1 MGFGLLN
8 LHLGKISN
16 MRIVIV
22 DYGMGNI
29 KSIVSTLK
37 YLGVDDV
44 VLSFDFEILNS
55 ADKIILPGVGSF
67 GNAIKLI
74 KQRNIH
80 NYLNEIVLEN
90 KRPLLGICLGMQLLG
105 TSSSE
110 NGINKGLGFVNGHV
124 VKFDTN
130 IVNVPHVGFNQV
142 KVSDNLK
149 LYNGFDDELVD
160 FYFTHSY
167 RMKSDFDINQ
177 CFCNYEDDFVA
188 SFEQNNIAGVQFH
201 PELSQTNGLKLL
213 KNFIDKF

>member
-1 MGFGLLN
+1 
-8 LHLGKISN
+8 

-44 VLSFDFEILNS
+44 VLGSDYEILNS

-67 GNAIKLI
+67 GKAISQI
-74 KQRNIH
+74 KQKNLDK
-80 NYLNEIVLEN
+80 YLNEIVLDN

-105 TSSSE
+105 TSSAE
-110 NGINKGLGFVNGHV
+110 DCNNEGLGYINGRV
-124 VKFDTN
+124 VRFDN
-130 IVNVPHVGFNQV
+130 NLVKVPHVGFNQV
-142 KVSDNLK
+142 KVNNKLK
-149 LYNGFDDELVD
+149 LYHDFNEEQID

-167 RMKSDFDINQ
+167 RMISYVNINQ
-177 CFCNYEDDFVA
+177 CYCNYQDDFVA
-188 SFEQNNIAGVQFH
+188 SFEHNNIAGTQFH